1 MDIRIQI
8 NSIMIIY
15 SNWNKPQKKS
25 LVLLLIPFLVV
36 SFSFHSPATEA
47 MLLNDY
53 TNLTVLEAHNIIE
66 NTSNLFLLDVR
77 TEEEYENG
85 HLIGSHLIPHDQ
97 ITSRENELPSNK
109 TLSILVYCRTGTR
122 SAIASN
128 TLFELNYTK
137 VYNMLGGY
145 FAWKE
150 AGLPF
155 EETNQDP
162 SETLVMIAIV
172 FSIVGFLVFSIAY
185 VFMKGRK

>member
-1 MDIRIQI
+1 MH
-8 NSIMIIY
+8 
-15 SNWNKPQKKS
+15 SNCKKPLKKT
-25 LVLLLIPFLVV
+25 LILLLIPFFVFF
-36 SFSFHSPATEA
+36 FSFHSPATDA
-47 MLLNDY
+47 MLFNDY
-53 TNLTVLEAHNIIE
+53 TNLTALEAYNIIE

-85 HLIGSHLIPHDQ
+85 HLMGSHLIPYDQ
-97 ITSRENELPSNK
+97 ITSSQNELPSNK

-122 SAIASN
+122 SAIASS
-128 TLFELNYTK
+128 TLVELNYTK

-155 EETNQDP
+155 EEAKQDP
-162 SETLVMIAIV
+162 SETLVMVAIV
-172 FSIVGFLVFSIAY
+172 FSIVSFSGFSIAY